1 MPFHVQRE
9 RQHRLPRAA
18 RRVPRPAVKP
28 RVAASLELPLPR
40 QDTPAIS
47 SPSSSWD
54 GFQADPYVDY
64 ARSLTEE
71 GGVLITY
78 KDFDLRLRH
87 TLWRLFAWTTSTGIE
102 SWYALHH
109 SPVHSGWINIVCLV
123 AVAIANWLIVAKRV
137 EVYRTVEMRPDCLII
152 DGADIFWRRHMEAG
166 WPAFRERQDGGRVL
180 CGIYGTRF
188 VEYLTVPR
196 FDEHDRT
203 PEVFAAHLKD
213 AIGQLWMRP
222 FS

>member
-1 MPFHVQRE
+1 MNLDLTQA
-9 RQHRLPRAA
+9 RQSIRAA
-18 RRVPRPAVKP
+18 
-28 RVAASLELPLPR
+28 S
-40 QDTPAIS
+40 I
-47 SPSSSWD
+47 PSSSWA
-54 GFQADPYVDY
+54 GFQPDPYVDY

-102 SWYALHH
+102 SWYALRHP
-109 SPVHSGWINIVCLV
+109 PVHSEWVTIACLL
-123 AVAIANWLIVAKRV
+123 AVAIANWIIVAKPV
-137 EVYRTVEMRPDCLII
+137 EVYRTVEIRPDCLII
-152 DGADIFWRRHMEAG
+152 DGADIFWRRYMEGG
-166 WPAFRERQDGGRVL
+166 WPALRGMDDGGRVL

-196 FDEHDRT
+196 FDELDRT